1 MAIKLQGKWK
11 TTGKGKW
18 GKNGKGSGKGPRDEM
33 ITQDVNV
40 GMKRAE
46 SIDNLE
52 ATKGRAQKRVYEAQS
67 PNNAGKFEATA
78 MAARLHR

>member
-1 MAIKLQGKWK
+1 
-11 TTGKGKW
+11 
-18 GKNGKGSGKGPRDEM
+18 M

-40 GMKRAE
+40 GMKRTE